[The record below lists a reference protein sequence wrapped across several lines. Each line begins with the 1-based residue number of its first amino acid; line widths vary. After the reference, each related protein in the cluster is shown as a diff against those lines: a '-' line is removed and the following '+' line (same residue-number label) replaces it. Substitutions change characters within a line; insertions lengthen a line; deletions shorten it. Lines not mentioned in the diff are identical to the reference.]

1 MATYSEPGY
10 EGGGGS
16 GSVPVPLPSF
26 LGMGHVTG
34 QDFAGITALSAGK
47 RKEEDT
53 RERERER
60 VRLCHYLEKVVRSGS
75 SVCVFVCVNE

>member
-1 MATYSEPGY
+1 VCQSLEGIMATYSEPGY

-60 VRLCHYLEKVVRSGS
+60 ESETLSLP
-75 SVCVFVCVNE
+75 